1 MMLKVTFYSYKGG
14 VGRTLAML
22 NVAALMAEQGCRVL
36 VVDLDLEAPGLG
48 LSALTRAK
56 TAQIERA
63 RAGVSDFLLDRWA
76 SSATPVSA
84 YVYPAL
90 TERFGDRFHV
100 MPAGT
105 RAGEVSRNVEELFR
119 EPQGDAAHLFM
130 LLLAEIEAFIAPD
143 YVFFDSRTG
152 LADVAGVCTMEL
164 PDVVVAVCGLNEQ
177 NIGGMEGAL
186 AQMREHWSAVSRQ
199 VATLLV
205 LSPVPR
211 EPDLARRGGVIEPV
225 RNVFLSLRDQPIELA
240 DAMRRHPLGARL
252 HEAQA
257 RLLAPLVQELPR
269 IQQRFP
275 RLERQDLL
283 HMLEYDPWVPL
294 GDVLVGDSGAP
305 LALQYQLLARSI
317 ARATAN
323 DTFDVTVAVEPPP
336 ILV

>member
-1 MMLKVTFYSYKGG
+1 MMLRVTFYSYKGG

-22 NVAALMAEQGCRVL
+22 NIAALLADQGRRVL

-48 LSALTRAK
+48 LSALTQAD
-56 TAQIERA
+56 AAPVDPA
-63 RAGVSDFLLDRWA
+63 RAGISNFLLDRWA
-76 SSATPVSA
+76 SIATPMSA
-84 YVYPAL
+84 YFYPAL
-90 TERFGDRFHV
+90 TDRFGERFLV
-100 MPAGT
+100 MTAGT
-105 RAGEVSRNVEELFR
+105 RAGELSRKIEEIFR
-119 EPQGDAAHLFM
+119 EPQGDAAHLFV

-177 NIGGMEGAL
+177 NLGGMEGAL
-186 AQMREHWSAVSRQ
+186 AQMREHWRAVSRE

-211 EPDLARRGGVIEPV
+211 EADLARRGGKVELV
-225 RNVFLSLRDQPIELA
+225 RNIFLSLRDQPIELTA
-240 DAMRRHPLGARL
+240 AMQRHPLGARI

-257 RLLAPLVQELPR
+257 RLLAPFIQDLPR
-269 IQQRFP
+269 IQPRFP
-275 RLERQDLL
+275 RLDREDLL
-283 HMLEYDPWVPL
+283 HLLEYDPWVPL
-294 GDVLVGDSGAP
+294 GDALLGDPGLT

-317 ARATAN
+317 VRATAN
-323 DTFDVTVAVEPPP
+323 DTFDVPPEVEPPP